1 MSVNDSECLYYSHPG
16 LDESEATLVEL
27 RAEGRELL
35 LDRTLFFPEG
45 GGQPCDLGLIEGIA
59 LDSVTESEGRIVH
72 RLATALD
79 AAPGDRLRLRLD
91 RARRADHSE
100 QHSAQHLLSGFLFRN
115 HGIPTLSFHLGVELS
130 TIDVDASDFSESLAD
145 ELDAEVNEAIA
156 RATPFVLHLC
166 PPEDIAALP
175 LRKSPPAEESILRI
189 WEIEGLDFS
198 PCGGT
203 HVASAAELRL
213 FKINRVE
220 RYKGK
225 TRLHFSAGTRAVENY
240 RRLHRSAG
248 TAARILSSPPEAL
261 AEGAERCVKKS
272 REAAARADRLLGIL
286 LGRLVESA
294 PPGKPVALDLS
305 GIGSEGIEEGM
316 RAIRARERTG
326 VVSLA
331 ETPTVGVVGKPGVS
345 LPVDLLSAA
354 KARGGKGGGAP
365 GSLRVAFADA
375 VSAREFALLA
385 IKSIENC

>member
-1 MSVNDSECLYYSHPG
+1 
-16 LDESEATLVEL
+16 
-27 RAEGRELL
+27 
-35 LDRTLFFPEG
+35 
-45 GGQPCDLGLIEGIA
+45 
-59 LDSVTESEGRIVH
+59 
-72 RLATALD
+72 
-79 AAPGDRLRLRLD
+79 
-91 RARRADHSE
+91 
-100 QHSAQHLLSGFLFRN
+100 
-115 HGIPTLSFHLGVELS
+115 
-130 TIDVDASDFSESLAD
+130 
-145 ELDAEVNEAIA
+145 
-156 RATPFVLHLC
+156 
-166 PPEDIAALP
+166 
-175 LRKSPPAEESILRI
+175 
-189 WEIEGLDFS
+189 
-198 PCGGT
+198 
-203 HVASAAELRL
+203 
-213 FKINRVE
+213 
-220 RYKGK
+220 
-225 TRLHFSAGTRAVENY
+225 
-240 RRLHRSAG
+240 
-248 TAARILSSPPEAL
+248 
-261 AEGAERCVKKS
+261 VKKS